1 MTSQINNW
9 PEQFVHY
16 RKVDQET
23 LSDPVAPTGVHGG
36 EEPPSVDEPLSVA
49 ADLDQ
54 ADVDTEGTVTPV
66 QSCSTHPLIDKV
78 PVCMSLHISGSGA
91 QPLPMHVMKAALLV
105 LSHPTFSLSRV
116 RETEKFQLLPATR
129 NLDLGVPTGLL
140 LLEYT
145 GRLPVVPKSVAQK
158 EVGFKI
164 ASKGTLCSLC
174 DVFTN
179 LTSLTF

>member
-54 ADVDTEGTVTPV
+54 ADVDTEGTVPPV
-66 QSCSTHPLIDKV
+66 QSRSTHPSHRQGASVHELGHLRFGRPADTQARHESGTPRLVTSYLLIV
-78 PVCMSLHISGSGA
+78 TGTRNGE
-91 QPLPMHVMKAALLV
+91 
-105 LSHPTFSLSRV
+105 LSTFSCYKKPRPGCPDW
-116 RETEKFQLLPATR
+116 T
-129 NLDLGVPTGLL
+129 
-140 LLEYT
+140 
-145 GRLPVVPKSVAQK
+145 SVASVYWKITCGPQIRGP
-158 EVGFKI
+158 EGGGFQD
-164 ASKGTLCSLC
+164 SKQRYAL
-174 DVFTN
+174 
-179 LTSLTF
+179 

>member
-54 ADVDTEGTVTPV
+54 ADVDTEDTVT
-66 QSCSTHPLIDKV
+66 
-78 PVCMSLHISGSGA
+78 M
-91 QPLPMHVMKAALLV
+91 
-105 LSHPTFSLSRV
+105 R
-116 RETEKFQLLPATR
+116 R
-129 NLDLGVPTGLL
+129 
-140 LLEYT
+140 
-145 GRLPVVPKSVAQK
+145 
-158 EVGFKI
+158 
-164 ASKGTLCSLC
+164 
-174 DVFTN
+174 
-179 LTSLTF
+179 